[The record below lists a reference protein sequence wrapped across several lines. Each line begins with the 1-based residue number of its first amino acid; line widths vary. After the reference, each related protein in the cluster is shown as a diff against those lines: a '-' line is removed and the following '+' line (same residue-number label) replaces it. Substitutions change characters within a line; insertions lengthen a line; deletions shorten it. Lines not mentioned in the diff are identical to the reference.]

1 MAGRLGALNY
11 CPIFLPVIKRML
23 GLCEMLF
30 IAGKQFLS
38 FRLISDSEEENNGQR
53 RKVLVSKN
61 GGSSSSDHPKPLLKQ
76 NGVCNHVSI
85 QLSQASVT
93 G

>member
-1 MAGRLGALNY
+1 
-11 CPIFLPVIKRML
+11 ML

-76 NGVCNHVSI
+76 NGVIIDLQSCFISAFPI
-85 QLSQASVT
+85 LRT
-93 G
+93 KFG

>member
-1 MAGRLGALNY
+1 MAGQLGAKNEW
-11 CPIFLPVIKRML
+11 PVFHPLFQRML

-30 IAGKQFLS
+30 IPEKQFLS

-85 QLSQASVT
+85 QLSQASAT